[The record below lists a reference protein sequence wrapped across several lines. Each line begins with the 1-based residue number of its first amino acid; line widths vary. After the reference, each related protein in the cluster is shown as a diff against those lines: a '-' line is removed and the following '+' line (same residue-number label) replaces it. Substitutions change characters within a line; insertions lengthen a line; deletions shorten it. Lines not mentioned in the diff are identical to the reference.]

1 MVLDM
6 KKELNIIRNLRD
18 KNIIASLSLEG
29 LVNRIKD
36 SSDPLKTS
44 IYNKAREEYSLNG
57 RSDKYNDMKVNSF
70 MCFIP
75 NFTFKDYVKG
85 SNLIES
91 TGYLYLDV
99 DNTDSLDIDLTY
111 VVAYWKSLSNNGY
124 SVILSVDGLTK
135 ENLLEATKYASK
147 LIGVDYDSGAVSID
161 RNVIISLDPNAYY
174 SNSFSTLQ
182 LSSVLSNFNNVKQSI
197 NTLESDRDT
206 TVTRYQKS
214 NKKLKTN
221 TLDDIMKEVDF
232 KDKVVVDLGEKVK
245 VAKVGVNE
253 MIIPIGRR
261 NSSLFFMCCQ
271 IKALNEWA
279 QFEDIIPY
287 MREINRKSTQ
297 APLVDAELV
306 RIVNN
311 TLDKYER
318 GELKVVYNSSRRF
331 LFNPEYNLTAKEK
344 RSLVMR
350 IINENRKADTK
361 RRVYRYI
368 RREKTTHKALI
379 SKRLKL
385 SLKTTAEYVN
395 KYLIEE
401 IFKNEGKVCHKI
413 VAERIGIKEHT
424 AKNYIKEL
432 GL

>member
-1 MVLDM
+1 M

-18 KNIIASLSLEG
+18 KNIITNLSLED
-29 LVNRIKD
+29 LVRRIKD
-36 SSDPLKTS
+36 TSDPLKNS

-57 RSDKYNDMKVNSF
+57 KSDKYNDMKVNSF

-85 SNLIES
+85 SNLLDS
-91 TGYLYLDV
+91 TGYLYIDV
-99 DNTDSLDIDLTY
+99 DNVDTLDIDLTY

-135 ENLLEATKYASK
+135 ENLLEATKYASQV
-147 LIGVDYDSGAVSID
+147 IGVDYDSSAVSVD

-174 SNSFSTLQ
+174 SNSFSTLD
-182 LSSVLSNFNNVKQSI
+182 LDSVISNNYSVEQYNIPRERERV
-197 NTLESDRDT
+197 T
-206 TVTRYQKS
+206 TVSRHKNN
-214 NKKLKTN
+214 NKRLKTS
-221 TLDDIMKEVDF
+221 TLDDLIAGVDF
-232 KDKVVVDLGEKVK
+232 REKVVVDLGMKVK
-245 VAKVGVNE
+245 VAKVGVNA
-253 MIIPIGRR
+253 IKVPVGSR
-261 NSSLFFMCCQ
+261 NSSLFFMSCQ

-287 MREINRKSTQ
+287 MREVNRKGMRVPVSES
-297 APLVDAELV
+297 ELIK
-306 RIVNN
+306 IVNN
-311 TLDKYER
+311 ALDKYSR
-318 GELKVVYNSSRRF
+318 GDLKIVYNSSRRF
-331 LFNPEYNLTAKEK
+331 LFNPEFELTAREK
-344 RSLVMR
+344 RSIVMK
-350 IINENRKADTK
+350 IINETRKANTK

-368 RREKTTHKALI
+368 RREKTTHKKLI
-379 SKRLKL
+379 SERLKL

-401 IFKNEGKVCHKI
+401 MFKKEGEVCYKI
-413 VAERIGIKEHT
+413 VAERVGIKEHT